1 MFVSFNVNNDIKG
14 GRKDAWVSINGNKNK
29 LTAPDWKYYNNN
41 RRFEYVITTGQDY
54 SADSV
59 KVNFSDGKYEIT
71 NVRCYVIDKDSL
83 VRDVDPFMIDKKTS
97 HGDVINGTIDV
108 KNDGYF
114 TISIPYTDGFTAE
127 IDGKE
132 VQCEKTDTAFLG
144 FKIPKGSHSIKIT
157 FTAPLLHK
165 GIALS
170 AAGLLIFIICVI
182 IDRRKSKASK

>member
-1 MFVSFNVNNDIKG
+1 M
-14 GRKDAWVSINGNKNK
+14 
-29 LTAPDWKYYNNN
+29 
-41 RRFEYVITTGQDY
+41 
-54 SADSV
+54 
-59 KVNFSDGKYEIT
+59 NFSDGKYEIT

-157 FTAPLLHK
+157 FTAPLLHE
-165 GIALS
+165 GIVLS
-170 AAGLLIFIICVI
+170 GAGLLIFIASVI

>member
-1 MFVSFNVNNDIKG
+1 M
-14 GRKDAWVSINGNKNK
+14 
-29 LTAPDWKYYNNN
+29 
-41 RRFEYVITTGQDY
+41 
-54 SADSV
+54 
-59 KVNFSDGKYEIT
+59 
-71 NVRCYVIDKDSL
+71 
-83 VRDVDPFMIDKKTS
+83 RDVDPFIIYKKTS

-144 FKIPKGSHSIKIT
+144 FKIPKGSHSIKIP
-157 FTAPLLHK
+157 FPAPLLHE
-165 GIALS
+165 GIVLS
-170 AAGLLIFIICVI
+170 GAGLLIFIAFVI